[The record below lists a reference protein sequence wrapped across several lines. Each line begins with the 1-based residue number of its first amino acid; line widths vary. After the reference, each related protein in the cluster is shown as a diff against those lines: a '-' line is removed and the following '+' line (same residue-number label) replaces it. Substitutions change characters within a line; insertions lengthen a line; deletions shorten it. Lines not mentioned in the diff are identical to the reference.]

1 MGEKVPDR
9 YETKGLKKN
18 GQVFDM
24 DVHATSFEFKGEKH
38 MLVILRDISQE
49 KKMRADLIVAKEHAE
64 EADRIKSAFLANMS
78 HEIRTPMNAILGFSE
93 LLESHELTEED
104 RKKFRTIIRDRSQ
117 DLLKIIS
124 DILDISVIEAGQ
136 LKLHDSTANLRS
148 FINQVALF
156 YHSGITQKATD
167 VELRIHMDIPG
178 DLLLIKTDF
187 ERLRQVLTNLI
198 NNAYKFTTKGS
209 VNLNCSLQ
217 DDKML
222 MFSVEDTGCGISKE
236 KLKVIFERF
245 RQAED
250 SYLSRKSGGTG
261 LGLSISKGLINLLGG
276 DLWVESTL
284 GKGSKFYFTL
294 PFKPAKTQTKRAQKP
309 RPKVFDWSDKTI
321 LVVEDDDTNTFYFK
335 EILAKI
341 KAKVIYAADGRMA
354 KSLMKKHRNIDLVL
368 LDIRL
373 PDING
378 FDLCRH
384 IKKEDPELIVIAQTA
399 FAGEADKKKS
409 LAAGCDDFLAKPIK
423 KELLFKTLKKHLS

>member
-24 DVHATSFEFKGEKH
+24 DVHATSFEFKGENH
-38 MLVILRDISQE
+38 VLVILRDISQE
-49 KKMRADLIVAKEHAE
+49 KKLRADLIVAKEHAE

-93 LLESHELTEED
+93 LLENHELTEED
-104 RKKFRTIIRDRSQ
+104 RKKFRAIIRDRSQ

-136 LKLHDSTANLRS
+136 LKLHDSIADLRS

-167 VELRIHMDIPG
+167 VELRIHMDIG

-198 NNAYKFTTKGS
+198 NNAYKFTTTGS
-209 VNLNCSLQ
+209 VTVNCSLQ
-217 DDKML
+217 DDQML
-222 MFSVEDTGCGISKE
+222 LFSVEDTGCGISKE

-294 PFKPAKTQTKRAQKP
+294 PFKPATTKTKRAQKAK
-309 RPKVFDWSDKTI
+309 PKVFDWGDKTI

-335 EILAKI
+335 EVLANI

-354 KSLMKKHRNIDLVL
+354 KSMLKKHSNIDLVL

-378 FDLCRH
+378 FDLCRLF
-384 IKKEDPELIVIAQTA
+384 KKEDPELIVIAQTA